1 MTASPYP
8 HGLSFFNSCLKSF
21 KRFSHSADTLAA
33 DDRVVFLE
41 WVQRRLRRTRCYRRV
56 LSCSERA
63 TLELT
68 LALAKKGLVK
78 IVSFELLNAIG
89 LILMKV
95 RDVALRFCDVLAEE
109 GREMLVDVCRVAASW
124 GNGSALMW
132 LRDRGFAIYL
142 ALIKKSTEM
151 LWAAG

>member
-1 MTASPYP
+1 VTASPYP
-8 HGLSFFNSCLKSF
+8 HGLSFFNSCLNSF
-21 KRFSHSADTLAA
+21 KRFNRNTDPSA
-33 DDRVVFLE
+33 DDRVEFLE
-41 WVQRRLRRTRCYRRV
+41 WVQRRLKRARCYRRV
-56 LSCSERA
+56 LSGAERA

-95 RDVALRFCDVLAEE
+95 KDAALRFCDVLAEE
-109 GREMLVDVCRVAASW
+109 GKSMLVEVCRVAASW

-151 LWAAG
+151 LWAAV

>member
-1 MTASPYP
+1 
-8 HGLSFFNSCLKSF
+8 
-21 KRFSHSADTLAA
+21 
-33 DDRVVFLE
+33 VFLE
-41 WVQRRLRRTRCYRRV
+41 WVQRRLKRARCYRRV

-78 IVSFELLNAIG
+78 VVSRELLNAIG
-89 LILMKV
+89 LILMRVKGA
-95 RDVALRFCDVLAEE
+95 ALRFCDVLAEE
-109 GREMLVDVCRVAASW
+109 GKSMLVDVCRVAASW
-124 GNGSALMW
+124 GNGDALMW
-132 LRDRGFAIYL
+132 LRDRSFAIYL